1 MFWWKS
7 FHNPVR
13 KRKQKGRTV
22 INFSLV
28 LVVFKRHHGSEGV
41 KKKNVFVVVGFCFSI
56 FVVGL
61 LFFCCFLSYAFTLYL
76 TPHQHM
82 KSMHQKRQQQKLVT
96 LRPTIWLSWLI
107 LSAVMRS
114 KWWRNRCGFGFGCVG
129 ALNLR
134 IEWRTG
140 RTVNVFILRQHT
152 MRADQCSSYAR
163 VFYCHP

>member
-1 MFWWKS
+1 M
-7 FHNPVR
+7 R

-61 LFFCCFLSYAFTLYL
+61 LLFFVVFLSYAFTPYL
-76 TPHQHM
+76 TPHEHM

-96 LRPTIWLSWLI
+96 LRPTI
-107 LSAVMRS
+107 
-114 KWWRNRCGFGFGCVG
+114 
-129 ALNLR
+129 
-134 IEWRTG
+134 
-140 RTVNVFILRQHT
+140 
-152 MRADQCSSYAR
+152 
-163 VFYCHP
+163 